1 MSFISI
7 VIPTK
12 NSGKSIRKC
21 LESIRNQTYQS
32 FELIVVDGFSKDDT
46 VEICKEFTDKIFVS
60 DKSLPACRNI
70 GFSNAKGD
78 IFMSID
84 SDMIL
89 QEKMLEE
96 VAEKMD
102 GNGELIISEIGYGN
116 DFVSKC
122 KDLEKRC
129 YIGDE
134 LVESA
139 RAFSRKA
146 FEAVGGYD
154 ESLLFGEDW
163 DIHERIQSRFK
174 HGRIDAR
181 IMHNTEN
188 LCMIHNLK
196 KAYGY
201 GKSLPIYFSK
211 ERPRDK
217 WLNPTKIFFARHFSK
232 LKKEPVTALGLTV
245 IKGMEYGAG
254 LAGVISYKL
263 GSKK

>member
-12 NSGKSIRKC
+12 NSGKTMRKC
-21 LESIRNQTYQS
+21 LESIKNQTYRDY
-32 FELIVVDGFSKDDT
+32 EIIVVDGFSRDDT
-46 VEICKEFTDKIFVS
+46 VKICREFTDRIFVS

-70 GFSNAKGD
+70 GFTNAKGD
-78 IFMSID
+78 IFISID

-89 QEKMLEE
+89 QKTVLEE
-96 VAEKMD
+96 VANKMKD
-102 GNGELIISEIGYGN
+102 NGALIISEIGYGD
-116 DFVSKC
+116 DFVSRC

-129 YIGDE
+129 YVGDE
-134 LVESA
+134 LIESA

-163 DIHERIQSRFK
+163 DIHERIQSGFDY
-174 HGRIDAR
+174 GRVESR

-196 KAYGY
+196 KAYNY
-201 GKSLPIYFSK
+201 GKSLPLYFSK
-211 ERPRDK
+211 ERPRDR
-217 WLNPTKIFFARHFSK
+217 WITPSKIFFARHFSK
-232 LKKEPVTALGLTV
+232 LRKEPITALGLTV
-245 IKGMEYGAG
+245 IKSMEYAAG
-254 LAGVISYKL
+254 LAGFISYKL